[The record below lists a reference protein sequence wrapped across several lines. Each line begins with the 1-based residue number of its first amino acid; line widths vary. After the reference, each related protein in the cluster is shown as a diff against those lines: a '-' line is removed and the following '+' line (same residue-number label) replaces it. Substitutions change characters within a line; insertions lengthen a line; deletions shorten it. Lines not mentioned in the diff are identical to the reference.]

1 MPAVQKFLFDLD
13 FDGPSSVPVGIG
25 LPDDDAIGAAAK
37 PNAAP
42 APAPAPGYGD
52 EDLAAARAEG
62 YVAGRAEA
70 LAEAEAQRESQTA
83 RALAAISEGM
93 RMLLAAGEQRHA
105 AIQRDAVA
113 LMQAVVRKIVPSLA
127 RNAAL
132 DEVASF
138 TLGCLRDAFDEPR
151 VVLRVPDALFDA
163 VQRDVPPRAASAGF
177 AGKVVILADDTLAPC
192 DCRVEWADGGAE
204 RDFAR
209 VWQDIDAAIVRTL
222 DALTSAASPAGD
234 AAPETHPGETTS

>member
-1 MPAVQKFLFDLD
+1 MPAVQKFLFDLS
-13 FDGPSSVPVGIG
+13 FDGPPPVPGEIG
-25 LPDDDAIGAAAK
+25 LPDDEAIGAAEK
-37 PNAAP
+37 PDAAP
-42 APAPAPGYGD
+42 PPSYSD

-70 LAEAEAQRESQTA
+70 LAEAEAQRESHTA
-83 RALAAISEGM
+83 RALSAMAEGM
-93 RMLLAAGEQRHA
+93 RTLLAAGEQHHA

-113 LMQAVVRKIVPSLA
+113 LMQAVVRKVAPSLA
-127 RNAAL
+127 RRAAL

-138 TLGCLRDAFDEPR
+138 TLDCLRDVFDEPR

-163 VQRDVPPRAASAGF
+163 VQRNVAPLAASTGF
-177 AGKVVILADDTLAPC
+177 AGKLVILADDTLAPC

-209 VWQDIDAAIVRTL
+209 MWQDIDAAIVRTL
-222 DALTSAASPAGD
+222 DALTSAATG
-234 AAPETHPGETTS
+234 AAASETSPGETTP

>member
-13 FDGPSSVPVGIG
+13 FDGPSFAPGEIG
-25 LPDDDAIGAAAK
+25 LPGNDVPGAAAK
-37 PNAAP
+37 PDAAP
-42 APAPAPGYGD
+42 APEPAPGYGD

-70 LAEAEAQRESQTA
+70 FAEAEAQRESQTA
-83 RALAAISEGM
+83 RALAAITEGL
-93 RMLLAAGEQRHA
+93 RTLLADGEQRHVA
-105 AIQRDAVA
+105 VQRDAVA
-113 LMQAVVRKIVPSLA
+113 LMQAVIRKVAPSLA
-127 RNAAL
+127 RRAAL

-138 TLGCLRDAFDEPR
+138 TLDCLRDAFDEPR

-163 VQRDVPPRAASAGF
+163 VQRDVTPRAASAGF
-177 AGKVVILADDTLAPC
+177 AGKIVILADDTLAPC

-234 AAPETHPGETTS
+234 AAPETPPGETTP